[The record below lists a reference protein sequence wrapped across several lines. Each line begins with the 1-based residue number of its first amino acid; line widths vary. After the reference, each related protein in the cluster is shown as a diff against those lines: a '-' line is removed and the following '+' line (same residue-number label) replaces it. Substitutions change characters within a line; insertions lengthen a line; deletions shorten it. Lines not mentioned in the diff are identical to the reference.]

1 MGLSLGYWFRWLLK
15 DSFRLRETQ
24 VKSTE
29 KHRKDQARKLEKE
42 KSMKSKREFNGIQ
55 WLRVDQKNAWQHI
68 QIDPNGRE
76 YVAFMSYNTPI
87 MLVTHWC
94 EEEQHYVNVAIN
106 ENAYGYSR
114 TTSKQ
119 LSQFIS
125 YLHLFTSWGYA
136 IPYSFKQIIEE
147 CRTESIEKFDEYYI
161 EDLMVLPCT
170 AQQLKDMLY
179 VMKYT
184 TEKNNSLELRDVR

>member
-1 MGLSLGYWFRWLLK
+1 
-15 DSFRLRETQ
+15 
-24 VKSTE
+24 
-29 KHRKDQARKLEKE
+29 
-42 KSMKSKREFNGIQ
+42 MKRKREFNGIQ
-55 WLRVDQKNAWQHI
+55 WKRVDQKNAWMHC

-76 YVAFMSYNTPI
+76 FVAFMSYDTPI
-87 MLVTHWC
+87 MLVTRWY
-94 EEEQHYVNVAIN
+94 EEQHYVNVAIN

-136 IPYSFKQIIEE
+136 IPYSLKQIIED
-147 CRTESIEKFDEYYI
+147 CRTDNIAKFDEYYI
-161 EDLMVLPCT
+161 DDLMVLPCT
-170 AQQLKDMLY
+170 EQQLSDMLW

-184 TEKNNSLELRDVR
+184 TEKSRSLELYDVR